1 MRSRPSI
8 AAPKRVGSP
17 RPTAP
22 KRAPTVTWRARRV
35 SAASVSW
42 SAPRS
47 GSTSQS
53 APSPSAVDAA
63 AGRAVARSAR
73 TAAASAGRSIGTS
86 SIGTIPSL
94 RRSGRAR
101 AALSGGNSDAALAE
115 SRAGFRRTCARRLSL
130 NRHML
135 IGLAVGLVV
144 GIFIGYQAGSSNPPP
159 PATGAMGGG
168 MPPGAAPGMP
178 PGGPGGA
185 PAPNPGDNFQAR
197 ITAMQAVVARDP
209 KNFDAWVQLG
219 NDYFD
224 TRQPQKAIDAYSRAL
239 ELRPNTA
246 NVLTDQGVMY
256 RDVGQ
261 FDRAI
266 ANFTKANQVDP
277 KHVQSLYN
285 LGVVYL
291 NDLKQPKKAIEV
303 WNKVIQAAPQSEQAA
318 QSRAAIEEAK
328 KIPGA
333 G

>member
-1 MRSRPSI
+1 
-8 AAPKRVGSP
+8 
-17 RPTAP
+17 
-22 KRAPTVTWRARRV
+22 
-35 SAASVSW
+35 
-42 SAPRS
+42 
-47 GSTSQS
+47 
-53 APSPSAVDAA
+53 
-63 AGRAVARSAR
+63 
-73 TAAASAGRSIGTS
+73 
-86 SIGTIPSL
+86 
-94 RRSGRAR
+94 
-101 AALSGGNSDAALAE
+101 
-115 SRAGFRRTCARRLSL
+115 
-130 NRHML
+130 
-135 IGLAVGLVV
+135 VGLVV

-239 ELRPNTA
+239 ELKPNNA

-261 FDRAI
+261 FDKAI
-266 ANFTKANQVDP
+266 ANFTKANQADP

-291 NDLKQPKKAIEV
+291 NDLKQPKKAIET